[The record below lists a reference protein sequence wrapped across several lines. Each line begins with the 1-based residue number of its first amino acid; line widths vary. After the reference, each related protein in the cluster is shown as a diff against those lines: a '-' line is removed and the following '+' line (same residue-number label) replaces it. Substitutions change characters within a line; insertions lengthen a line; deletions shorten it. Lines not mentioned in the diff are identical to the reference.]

1 MAELLSERLFVL
13 LRREVETLQAEFS
26 DNIPLSRAAGAAR
39 ANAARAASGGG
50 AKRRASAKA
59 GGEAASAPARRATA
73 KERVES
79 IGQAARTLEKLL
91 ELKRLERLAV
101 EGGDADAAETARLRE
116 EFLSRLRSLDARRRE
131 GATLFDADGAYAG
144 DPRPVDD
151 GPAGPSAATD
161 GA

>member
-1 MAELLSERLFVL
+1 MCVSKSTSIRTVFCSDATRRYREWYWGATVAP
-13 LRREVETLQAEFS
+13 LRRYA
-26 DNIPLSRAAGAAR
+26 P
-39 ANAARAASGGG
+39 
-50 AKRRASAKA
+50 AKA
-59 GGEAASAPARRATA
+59 GGEAASAPRRASA

-151 GPAGPSAATD
+151 GPAGPSAAMD

>member
-39 ANAARAASGGG
+39 AQAARTATANG
-50 AKRRASAKA
+50 AKRRAPARA
-59 GGEAASAPARRATA
+59 GGEAAPAPRRASA

-144 DPRPVDD
+144 DPRPVED

>member
-26 DNIPLSRAAGAAR
+26 DNIPLSQAAGAAR
-39 ANAARAASGGG
+39 ADAARAATANG
-50 AKRRASAKA
+50 AKRRAPPKA
-59 GGEAASAPARRATA
+59 GGEAAPAPRRASA

-116 EFLSRLRSLDARRRE
+116 

-144 DPRPVDD
+144 DPRPVDE
-151 GPAGPSAATD
+151 GPEGPSAAMD